1 MALSVSE
8 QRQREKKKKFEK
20 QIRRILGS
28 ASKQELKNY
37 LISCFGENVFPT
49 PDQFTKILSASKFG
63 GSNELASS
71 KLGMEFAFKTLNQVL
86 SNIKEMP
93 DDFLREHIHFATA
106 VAAPTG
112 HQYFEL
118 LLLGKIAK
126 YVDKLDL
133 NDFRVAKEISP
144 NLLLEKHKVRTAACF

>member
-86 SNIKEMP
+86 SNI
-93 DDFLREHIHFATA
+93 
-106 VAAPTG
+106 
-112 HQYFEL
+112 
-118 LLLGKIAK
+118 
-126 YVDKLDL
+126 
-133 NDFRVAKEISP
+133 
-144 NLLLEKHKVRTAACF
+144 

>member
-63 GSNELASS
+63 GINELGGS
-71 KLGMEFAFKTLNQVL
+71 KLGIEFAFKTLNQVF
-86 SNIKEMP
+86 SGIRKMP
-93 DDFLREHIHFATA
+93 TDVAREYIHFATA
-106 VAAPTG
+106 LPAPTG
-112 HQYFEL
+112 HRYFEL
-118 LLLGKIAK
+118 LLIGA
-126 YVDKLDL
+126 
-133 NDFRVAKEISP
+133 S
-144 NLLLEKHKVRTAACF
+144 NLLRFGCKLVELKYS